1 LQIRDDDDGE
11 PTIYPHP
18 SGAVPMNARSRRS
31 GGRRGA
37 QTREKI
43 EKAAAKLFQTH
54 GYHGTSLQRV
64 ADASGVHVQTIYL
77 AYGTKVGLLGAVA
90 SRQVAE
96 GEDPAVPPQERKWVR
111 ALVAEPD
118 PREKFR
124 LYVRHI
130 RNVAEAWGP
139 IRDVMR
145 AAADEPEVAD
155 KLAAMEHGRYQGPQN
170 LWPAIEERGQFR
182 DGITAQQAADLT
194 YAIASPDT
202 FRQLRERG
210 WTWEQAEEG
219 ITEVLART
227 LLQTTGPGRRHRNVQ

>member
-1 LQIRDDDDGE
+1 M
-11 PTIYPHP
+11 
-18 SGAVPMNARSRRS
+18 SARSTRS

-37 QTREKI
+37 ETRERI
-43 EKAAAKLFQTH
+43 EKAAARLFQTY
-54 GYHGTSLQRV
+54 GYHGASLQSV
-64 ADASGVHVQTIYL
+64 ADAAGVHVQTIYL

-96 GEDPAVPPQERKWVR
+96 GEDPAVPPTERKWVR
-111 ALVAEPD
+111 ALIAEPD

-130 RNVAEAWGP
+130 RNVTETWGP

-145 AAADEPEVAD
+145 AAADEAEVAD

-182 DGITAQQAADLT
+182 DGINAQHAADLT

-219 ITEVLART
+219 ITEILTRT
-227 LLQTTGPGRRHRNVQ
+227 LLHKAGPGQRHRHLQ